1 MVPRGGLQ
9 QVRKFKA
16 LQREGRKRKRPSKPR
31 NTRLEVMQR
40 RAVRS
45 YVRKASKPPKWS
57 QPGLAASKPSP
68 FELRDG
74 YTTEHWQPLP
84 RYASK

>member
-40 RAVRS
+40 RAVGS

-57 QPGLAASKPSP
+57 QPAWPRASHRHLSCGMAIR
-68 FELRDG
+68 LS
-74 YTTEHWQPLP
+74 TWQTLP